1 LEPGLTPLLAVTR
14 VDVANYVNAL
24 FEVYI
29 LLIFVYILLNLMFSL
44 GLRPP
49 YARWTDVVL
58 NFLRD
63 VCEPYLGIF
72 RRFIPSVGM
81 FDFSPMIAIILLY
94 VADRLVV
101 NAISG

>member
-1 LEPGLTPLLAVTR
+1 LTLTLAVTR
-14 VDVANYVNAL
+14 VNVANYVNAL

-44 GLRPP
+44 GLRLP
-49 YARWTDVVL
+49 YARWSDVIL

-63 VCEPYLGIF
+63 VCEPYLRIF
-72 RRFIPSVGM
+72 RRFIPTIGM
-81 FDFSPMIAIILLY
+81 FDFSPMIAIIVLY
-94 VADRLVV
+94 VVDRLVV